1 MIEALLALVLFAGT
15 LSYVVD
21 PLLKKSNIYS
31 KFNEDT
37 TLRNLEQ
44 EKFNIY
50 AQIKEADF
58 EYEMGKLSYKDYR
71 FQRKELME
79 KASEILDDIDHRLGK
94 SEDETLSTTDA
105 ATACAQC
112 GTPASPDAA
121 YCAVCGSPIVTETS
135 CSECEEENPAG
146 SNYCWKC
153 GTGLVAA

>member
-1 MIEALLALVLFAGT
+1 MIEALLGLILFAGT

-21 PLLKKSNIYS
+21 PLLKKSNFYS

-44 EKFNIY
+44 EKFNLY

-79 KASEILDDIDHRLGK
+79 KAAEVLDEIDHYLGK
-94 SEDETLSTTDA
+94 SGRNEQVKNTRGVCTD
-105 ATACAQC
+105 C
-112 GTPASPDAA
+112 GIPVSPEANF
-121 YCAVCGSPIVTETS
+121 CAVCGSAIIRQAS
-135 CSECEEENPAG
+135 CSECGEENPAD

-153 GTGLVAA
+153 GTGLAAA

>member
-1 MIEALLALVLFAGT
+1 MIEALIALVLFAGT

-21 PLLKKSNIYS
+21 PLLKKSNFYS

-37 TLRNLEQ
+37 TLGNLEQ

-71 FQRKELME
+71 FQRKEKME
-79 KASEILDDIDHRLGK
+79 KASEILDEIEQYLGK
-94 SEDETLSTTDA
+94 SDKKTPSAKDA
-105 ATACAQC
+105 VACAQC
-112 GTPASPDAA
+112 GTPASSDAK
-121 YCAVCGSPIVTETS
+121 YCAVCGSPIVTEIA

-146 SNYCWKC
+146 SNFCWKC

>member
-21 PLLKKSNIYS
+21 PLLKKSDFYS
-31 KFNEDT
+31 RFNEDT

-71 FQRKELME
+71 FQRQELME
-79 KASEILDDIDHRLGK
+79 KASEILDDIDRHLGK
-94 SEDETLSTTDA
+94 TDSKTPSGKDA
-105 ATACAQC
+105 AACAQC
-112 GTPASPDAA
+112 GTPASAGA
-121 YCAVCGSPIVTETS
+121 KYCAVCGAPIVTEIT
-135 CSECEEENPAG
+135 CSECDEENPAG

>member
-1 MIEALLALVLFAGT
+1 
-15 LSYVVD
+15 
-21 PLLKKSNIYS
+21 
-31 KFNEDT
+31 T

-71 FQRKELME
+71 FQRQELME
-79 KASEILDDIDHRLGK
+79 KASEILDEIDRHLGK
-94 SEDETLSTTDA
+94 SEKITSSAKDA
-105 ATACAQC
+105 VACAQC
-112 GTPASPDAA
+112 GTPASADAK
-121 YCAVCGSPIVTETS
+121 YCAVCGSPIVTEVA
-135 CSECEEENPAG
+135 CSECDEENPAG

>member
-21 PLLKKSNIYS
+21 PLLKKSDFYS
-31 KFNEDT
+31 RFNEDT

-79 KASEILDDIDHRLGK
+79 KASEILDEIDGHLGK
-94 SEDETLSTTDA
+94 SVDGEGSTKDA
-105 ATACAQC
+105 ACMQC
-112 GTPASPDAA
+112 GTPASADAR
-121 YCAVCGSPIVTETS
+121 YCAVCGSSIVTEIA
-135 CSECEEENPAG
+135 CSECDEENPAG
-146 SNYCWKC
+146 SNFCWKC